1 MRIFVLIFAAAV
13 SLSNGAAAQTVD
25 DLFSDEDFESS
36 EIDRMQKETAE
47 KNAKEAAATAAA
59 SAAQPARPAAAP
71 MTTPA
76 APALRPPVQI
86 PERTPVQTPAQP
98 AAQTAAAAPKT
109 LSLPVP
115 KMQAI
120 PAPAPSLP
128 QISSAPAPD
137 LPDLGKGGKKAGEE
151 MSLFEMR
158 SKKTGNPDTDVLK
171 LDIAGIKLKMTP
183 EEVMQN
189 AEEAGFT
196 LKFKDLETPTLDK
209 WKYRR
214 LCMDMKLF
222 ADRSKKECVK
232 DAARQ
237 RGSEYI
243 SRLVYENKKRRET
256 LTVEFTSRFSD
267 NQAFR
272 VRYVSKGD
280 HSLGTTDEA
289 HYFKAKRRQ
298 EFLRLLITKYGVPDD
313 EQALQWG
320 VSGIGAT
327 LQAEISDSFLDASL
341 VLEDPNM
348 ETDDFDVMSI
358 EDAKEPAIEKFSF

>member
-1 MRIFVLIFAAAV
+1 MHIFVLIFAAV
-13 SLSNGAAAQTVD
+13 FLLSNGGTAQTVD

-47 KNAKEAAATAAA
+47 KNAKKAVA
-59 SAAQPARPAAAP
+59 SAPAAQPARSAPKPVTTAAVP
-71 MTTPA
+71 VS
-76 APALRPPVQI
+76 RP
-86 PERTPVQTPAQP
+86 PERTP
-98 AAQTAAAAPKT
+98 AQTAAPAPKT

-120 PAPAPSLP
+120 PASAPSLP

-189 AEEAGFT
+189 AAEAGFT
-196 LKFKDLETPTLDK
+196 LKFKDMETPTLDK
-209 WKYRR
+209 WKYSR

-222 ADRSKKECVK
+222 ADKSKKECVK

-237 RGSEYI
+237 SGSEYI

>member
-1 MRIFVLIFAAAV
+1 MHIFVLIFAAV
-13 SLSNGAAAQTVD
+13 FSLSNGGTAQTVD

-47 KNAKEAAATAAA
+47 KNAKKAATSAPAAQPVRSAPKPVTAAA
-59 SAAQPARPAAAP
+59 VPVARP
-71 MTTPA
+71 
-76 APALRPPVQI
+76 
-86 PERTPVQTPAQP
+86 PERTP
-98 AAQTAAAAPKT
+98 AQTAAPAPKT

-120 PAPAPSLP
+120 PASAPSLP

-189 AEEAGFT
+189 AAEAGFT
-196 LKFKDLETPTLDK
+196 LKFKDMETPTLDK
-209 WKYRR
+209 WKYSR

-222 ADRSKKECVK
+222 ADKSKKECVK

-237 RGSEYI
+237 SGSEYI

-272 VRYVSKGD
+272 IRYVSKGD

>member
-1 MRIFVLIFAAAV
+1 MHIFVLIFAAV
-13 SLSNGAAAQTVD
+13 FSLSNGGTAQTVD

-47 KNAKEAAATAAA
+47 KNAKKAVA
-59 SAAQPARPAAAP
+59 SAPAAQPARSAPKPVTTAAVP
-71 MTTPA
+71 VS
-76 APALRPPVQI
+76 RP
-86 PERTPVQTPAQP
+86 PERTP
-98 AAQTAAAAPKT
+98 AQTAAPAPKT

-120 PAPAPSLP
+120 PASAPSLP

-189 AEEAGFT
+189 AAEAGFT
-196 LKFKDLETPTLDK
+196 LKFKDMETPTLDK

-222 ADRSKKECVK
+222 ADKSKKECVK

-237 RGSEYI
+237 SGSEYI

>member
-1 MRIFVLIFAAAV
+1 MHIFVLIFAAV
-13 SLSNGAAAQTVD
+13 FSLSNGGTAQTVD

-59 SAAQPARPAAAP
+59 SAAQPARSAPKPVTTAAVP
-71 MTTPA
+71 VS
-76 APALRPPVQI
+76 RP
-86 PERTPVQTPAQP
+86 PERTP
-98 AAQTAAAAPKT
+98 AQTAAPAPKT

-120 PAPAPSLP
+120 PASAPSLP

-189 AEEAGFT
+189 AAEAGFT
-196 LKFKDLETPTLDK
+196 LKFKDMETPTLDK

-222 ADRSKKECVK
+222 ADKSKKECVK

-237 RGSEYI
+237 SGSEYI

>member
-1 MRIFVLIFAAAV
+1 MHIFVLIFAAV
-13 SLSNGAAAQTVD
+13 FSLSNGGTAQTVD

-47 KNAKEAAATAAA
+47 KNAKKAVA
-59 SAAQPARPAAAP
+59 SAPAAQPVRSAPKPVTTAAVPVSRP
-71 MTTPA
+71 
-76 APALRPPVQI
+76 
-86 PERTPVQTPAQP
+86 PERTP
-98 AAQTAAAAPKT
+98 AQTAAPAPKT

-120 PAPAPSLP
+120 PASAPSLP

-189 AEEAGFT
+189 AAEAGFT
-196 LKFKDLETPTLDK
+196 LKFKDMETPTLDK
-209 WKYRR
+209 WKYSR

-222 ADRSKKECVK
+222 ADKSKKECVK

-237 RGSEYI
+237 SGSEYI

>member
-13 SLSNGAAAQTVD
+13 SLSDGAAAQTVD

-47 KNAKEAAATAAA
+47 KNAKEAAEKKEKTP
-59 SAAQPARPAAAP
+59 AAQPARPAAP
-71 MTTPA
+71 ITTPA
-76 APALRPPVQI
+76 APALLPPVQI
-86 PERTPVQTPAQP
+86 PERMPVQTPAQ
-98 AAQTAAAAPKT
+98 TAAPASKT

-120 PAPAPSLP
+120 TAPAPSLP

-171 LDIAGIKLKMTP
+171 LDIAGVKLKMTP

-237 RGSEYI
+237 SGSEYI

-272 VRYVSKGD
+272 IRYVSKGD

-348 ETDDFDVMSI
+348 ETDDFDIMSI

>member
-47 KNAKEAAATAAA
+47 KNAKEAAGKNEKAPAAP
-59 SAAQPARPAAAP
+59 PARPAAAP
-71 MTTPA
+71 VTTPA
-76 APALRPPVQI
+76 APALLPPVQI
-86 PERTPVQTPAQP
+86 PERTAVQTPAQ
-98 AAQTAAAAPKT
+98 TAAPAPKT

-120 PAPAPSLP
+120 TAPAPSLP

-237 RGSEYI
+237 SGSEYI

-272 VRYVSKGD
+272 IRYVSKGD

-348 ETDDFDVMSI
+348 ETDDFDIMSI

>member
-71 MTTPA
+71 VTTPA
-76 APALRPPVQI
+76 APALRPP
-86 PERTPVQTPAQP
+86 ERTP
-98 AAQTAAAAPKT
+98 AQTAAPAPKT

-120 PAPAPSLP
+120 PASAPSLP

-189 AEEAGFT
+189 AAEAGFT
-196 LKFKDLETPTLDK
+196 LKFKDMETPTLDK
-209 WKYRR
+209 WKYSR

-222 ADRSKKECVK
+222 ADKSKKECVK

-237 RGSEYI
+237 SGSEYI

>member
-76 APALRPPVQI
+76 APALRPP
-86 PERTPVQTPAQP
+86 ERTP
-98 AAQTAAAAPKT
+98 AQTAAPAPKT

-120 PAPAPSLP
+120 PASAPSLP

-189 AEEAGFT
+189 AAEAGFT
-196 LKFKDLETPTLDK
+196 LKFKDMETPTLDK

-222 ADRSKKECVK
+222 ADKSKKECVK

-237 RGSEYI
+237 SGSEYI

>member
-47 KNAKEAAATAAA
+47 KNAKEAVSTS
-59 SAAQPARPAAAP
+59 SAAQPSRPLSAQGV
-71 MTTPA
+71 TPA
-76 APALRPPVQI
+76 APVRAPV
-86 PERTPVQTPAQP
+86 RASVQP
-98 AAQTAAAAPKT
+98 AAQTAAPASRT
-109 LSLPVP
+109 LNLPVS

-120 PAPAPSLP
+120 TAPSLP

-137 LPDLGKGGKKAGEE
+137 LPDLGKGGNKGGKDGGEE

-158 SKKTGNPDTDVLK
+158 SKKTGNSDTDVLK
-171 LDIAGIKLKMTP
+171 LDIAGVKLKMTP

-189 AEEAGFT
+189 AENAGFT
-196 LKFKDLETPTLDK
+196 LKFKDMETPVLDK

-222 ADRSKKECVK
+222 ADKSQKECVK
-232 DAARQ
+232 DVARQ
-237 RGSEYI
+237 RGSEYV

-256 LTVEFTSRFSD
+256 LTVEFTSRFSG

-272 VRYVSKGD
+272 IRYVGKGD
-280 HSLGTTDEA
+280 HSLGTTEEA

-348 ETDDFDVMSI
+348 ENDDFDIMSI
-358 EDAKEPAIEKFSF
+358 EDAKEPAVEKFSF